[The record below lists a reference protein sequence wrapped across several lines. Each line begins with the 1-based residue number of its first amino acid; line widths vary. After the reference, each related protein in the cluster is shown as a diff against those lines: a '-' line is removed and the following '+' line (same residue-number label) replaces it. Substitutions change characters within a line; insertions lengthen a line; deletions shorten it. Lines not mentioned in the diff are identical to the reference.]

1 MAINTILIVACL
13 VAAFLLGRMGGGRK
27 DFDGML
33 FLGGKS
39 EDCHL
44 MLSLSEEELLHS
56 RTLMLKVVN
65 QSKGEIA

>member
-1 MAINTILIVACL
+1 MAMNTILIVACL

-33 FLGGKS
+33 FLGVKP

-56 RTLMLKVVN
+56 RTLLLRVVSEK
-65 QSKGEIA
+65 Q

>member
-33 FLGGKS
+33 FLGGKP
-39 EDCHL
+39 EDCQL
-44 MLSLSEEELLHS
+44 MLSLSEEELLRS
-56 RTLMLKVVN
+56 STLLLRVVSEK
-65 QSKGEIA
+65 Q